1 LEFFESSDPNAN
13 HRRKGHSVGHV
24 IDLDQRRMQRARWT
38 VPGGRR
44 PRVGCI
50 FEVGSPWTY
59 LSAERIDR
67 QFAGVRWQPA
77 LPAAMPGGAR
87 QDDVARIAAERRARE
102 LRLPLVWPDRLP
114 AGSREAA
121 RVAALAAEFGRAATF
136 VLAAGRLAFCG
147 GFDLDDTDVLIE
159 AAAAAELDRDAALA
173 AAADASR
180 DAGLEAA
187 GRWVASRGGTELPA
201 LVVNGMLFCGEHRLA
216 EAAAAGLGVRA
227 RA

>member
-114 AGSREAA
+114 AGSREVA
-121 RVAALAAEFGRAATF
+121 RVE
-136 VLAAGRLAFCG
+136 
-147 GFDLDDTDVLIE
+147 DTDVLIE

-173 AAADASR
+173 AAADARR